1 MIAIPGL
8 KEQPRGEIKQLFE
21 TWAEGDDSEL
31 FRTAEWWEDLLTK
44 NVATAAELW
53 SKKQSVMT

>member
-8 KEQPRGEIKQLFE
+8 KERPQGELKQLFE

-31 FRTAEWWEDLLTK
+31 FKTATWWESLLIK
-44 NVATAAELW
+44 ECGDRCRIDVKEA
-53 SKKQSVMT
+53 